1 MDKYDP
7 KSIEQRW
14 YQIWEDSGH
23 FAPSGKGDPYS
34 IMIPPPNVTGTLHMG
49 HAFQDTIMDALI
61 RYHRMRGFNTL
72 WQPGCDH
79 AGIATQMVVER
90 QLAKEQTDRHK
101 LGREAFIKRVWD
113 WKEQSGGTITKQL
126 RRLGASPDWSRERFT
141 MDEGMSD
148 AVQQVFIRLFD
159 DGIIYRGKRLVNWDP
174 VMHTSLSDLEVLS
187 EEENGSLWHF
197 KYPLTDGDGHV
208 VVATTRPETMLGDT
222 AIAIHPEDERFTA
235 WIGKTVTLPLVGR
248 KIPIVA
254 DDHVDSEFG
263 SGCVKITPAHDFND
277 YAIGQRHNLEVI
289 NILDENAALNQS
301 VPEQY
306 QGLDRY
312 DARKKVVADME
323 GLGLLHKIEPHKLKV
338 PRSER
343 TGIVVE
349 PYLTDQWYVDLTR
362 DTREYLQ
369 PVAGKHSG
377 LVHQPTN
384 LVGSSYSGLV

>member
-14 YQIWEDSGH
+14 YKTWEDSGY

-90 QLAKEQTDRHK
+90 QLAKEQNNRHK
-101 LGREAFIKRVWD
+101 LGREAFVDRVWE

-148 AVQQVFIRLFD
+148 AVQHVFIRLFD

-174 VMHTSLSDLEVLS
+174 LMHTSLSDLEVIP

-197 KYPLTDGDGHV
+197 KYPLTDCLLYTSPSPRDK
-208 VVATTRPETMLGDT
+208 R
-222 AIAIHPEDERFTA
+222 
-235 WIGKTVTLPLVGR
+235 
-248 KIPIVA
+248 
-254 DDHVDSEFG
+254 
-263 SGCVKITPAHDFND
+263 
-277 YAIGQRHNLEVI
+277 
-289 NILDENAALNQS
+289 QS
-301 VPEQY
+301 RMP
-306 QGLDRY
+306 
-312 DARKKVVADME
+312 
-323 GLGLLHKIEPHKLKV
+323 
-338 PRSER
+338 
-343 TGIVVE
+343 
-349 PYLTDQWYVDLTR
+349 
-362 DTREYLQ
+362 
-369 PVAGKHSG
+369 
-377 LVHQPTN
+377 
-384 LVGSSYSGLV
+384 SSA